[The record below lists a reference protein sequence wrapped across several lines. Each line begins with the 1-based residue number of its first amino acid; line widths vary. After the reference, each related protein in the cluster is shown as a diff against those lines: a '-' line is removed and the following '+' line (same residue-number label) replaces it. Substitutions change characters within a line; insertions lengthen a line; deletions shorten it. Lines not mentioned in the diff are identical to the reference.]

1 MRLGVARGGCG
12 AVAVLLAVAAC
23 ATPVSAPGAALPPL
37 PCSGLLGVAAV
48 FMGDSF
54 ETGLEI
60 RGLSTTGQV
69 STLTEGGVSTAP
81 VFMASGDRV
90 LFVREVVPAR
100 PGGVAARRAL
110 WTMTPDGKDQQPLLP
125 GNPDGWKSVTE
136 AAESPDGSWIAFTGI
151 TEESQ
156 ERDRLHVV
164 RPDGTDLRQLTDGSS
179 EEIFFDFELA
189 WSPGGD
195 RLAFVRQ
202 SPDGDRYGFQLWTIN
217 TDGGSARMVYEA
229 PDSLDSLSWAAD
241 DSLVVNWSR
250 GGQTTVLRVVIDS
263 GEASEVATGSW
274 SPALSEAGTE
284 VTYWDLDSLDA
295 GDGLNLITTRLADG
309 ARGVLPTASPFNPFV
324 GMSLA
329 PCG

>member
-1 MRLGVARGGCG
+1 
-12 AVAVLLAVAAC
+12 
-23 ATPVSAPGAALPPL
+23 
-37 PCSGLLGVAAV
+37 
-48 FMGDSF
+48 MGDSF

-60 RGLSTTGQV
+60 RGLSTTGQAT
-69 STLTEGGVSTAP
+69 TLTEGGVSTAP

-90 LFVREVVPAR
+90 LFVRDVWPGR

-151 TEESQ
+151 TEENQ

-164 RPDGTDLRQLTDGSS
+164 RPDGTDLRQLTDGGS

-202 SPDGDRYGFQLWTIN
+202 SPDGDRYGFQLWTIDS
-217 TDGGSARMVYEA
+217 DGGSAQMVYKA
-229 PDSLDSLSWAAD
+229 PDSLNSLSWAAD
-241 DSLVVNWSR
+241 DSLVVNRTR
-250 GGQTTVLRVVIDS
+250 GGQTTVLRVAIDS

-284 VTYWDLDSLDA
+284 VSYWDLDSLRV
-295 GDGLNLITTRLADG
+295 GDGLNLITTRLVDG

-324 GMSLA
+324 GLSLA